1 MFRTVIEI
9 VKRSAIPQ
17 SSLLPQ
23 VKTPL
28 GRWNIHNY
36 SETMLKNK
44 YANEDNCFYSNNY
57 KEELRSLPVEL
68 RSLPVESDDN
78 EYMYM
83 MGLAKTRPV
92 GHRRCPY
99 ESVHK

>member
-1 MFRTVIEI
+1 MFRTIIEI
-9 VKRSAIPQ
+9 VKRSALPQ
-17 SSLLPQ
+17 SSLFPQ

-36 SETMLKNK
+36 SKTMLKNK

-57 KEELRSLPVEL
+57 IQEPRSQPTE
-68 RSLPVESDDN
+68 PDDN

-83 MGLAKTRPV
+83 MG
-92 GHRRCPY
+92 Y

>member
-1 MFRTVIEI
+1 MFRTIIEI
-9 VKRSAIPQ
+9 VKRSAMPQ

-23 VKTPL
+23 VITPL

-36 SETMLKNK
+36 SKTTLKVK

-57 KEELRSLPVEL
+57 KQELPSLPTKLQVE
-68 RSLPVESDDN
+68 PDDN

>member
-1 MFRTVIEI
+1 MFRTIIEI
-9 VKRSAIPQ
+9 VKHSAMPQ

-23 VKTPL
+23 VITPL

-36 SETMLKNK
+36 SKTTLKVK

-57 KEELRSLPVEL
+57 KQELPSLPVEL
-68 RSLPVESDDN
+68 PSLPTKLQVEPDDN

-83 MGLAKTRPV
+83 MG
-92 GHRRCPY
+92 Y